1 MNSSRITLTA
11 TVLLTLFMTAACQDQ
26 DHKLTVGAKNFAEQ
40 RILAQI
46 ASILLQRD
54 GFPVADVLECQD
66 TFECQRMMREGQ
78 MDVMAEYTGTGLFYL
93 GQPIQRTDDSLNQ
106 VRDLYKTIGL
116 TWQQALGFDNG
127 YRLLVTPERAAALG
141 LKSINDLEKI
151 NGGVRV
157 GCPATYLRR
166 PRDGLGAL
174 LERHGLRLHG
184 DPQIYDDINDRVSAM
199 LNGRVDVI
207 VTYATD
213 GATADLNV
221 VELEDSLNFFPP
233 YLAAFVTRSGLADAN
248 PGIAKALALVDGKID
263 EATMRRLNHEV
274 EVLGRAPRDVA
285 IDFLTELRL
294 IEAVAP
300 KSQSRSNLII
310 AFDNHDDLGQLADAA
325 LLAARQSFP
334 GRPVQLRRQDN
345 IIKLVATGQSRL
357 ALMGAERFFTPSP
370 QNSDTL
376 ARTDQ
381 IEAVAVVGNRMLHVI
396 RRADDTHDALHGNIG
411 APHALSGAAIVI
423 DTLLDS
429 RKPAMRGD
437 LDTLIK
443 ALNDARIDAV
453 MIMATPGDPD
463 LRRALQSSTLRL
475 SPLSDA
481 LQPATAVRMPYARPS
496 RLPANT
502 YQGQTTALDT
512 IATQVVLAAPAP
524 QPLDAAKGGPVTGLL
539 THGAPL
545 RPDEVQRLAE
555 ATRVP
560 EAPDPA
566 LPSAWNNRPQ
576 PREPPATWRQAA
588 INTTLNLLA
597 LIFLAALAYL
607 TFQKPRL
614 L

>member
-1 MNSSRITLTA
+1 MISSRHTLTLTILITL
-11 TVLLTLFMTAACQDQ
+11 FISAACQDQ
-26 DHKLTVGAKNFAEQ
+26 SLKLTVGAKNFAEQ

-46 ASILLQRD
+46 ASLLLQRD
-54 GFPVADVLECQD
+54 GFPVADVVECQD

-93 GQPIQRTDDSLNQ
+93 GQPVQRDDDSLAQ

-141 LKSINDLEKI
+141 ITSIADLEKI
-151 NGGVRV
+151 DGGVRV

-174 LERHGLRLHG
+174 FERYGLRLHG
-184 DPQIYDDINDRVSAM
+184 DPQIFDDINDRISAM

-221 VELEDSLNFFPP
+221 VELQDSLSFFPP
-233 YLAAFVTRSGLADAN
+233 YQAAFVTRTGLADAN
-248 PGIAKALALVDGKID
+248 PGIAKTLALVDGKID

-274 EVLGRAPRDVA
+274 EVLGRTPRDVA
-285 IDFLTELRL
+285 IAFLTELRL

-310 AFDNHDDLGQLADAA
+310 ALDQHDNLGQLNDAA

-334 GRPVQLRRQDN
+334 GRPVQLRPQNN
-345 IIKLVATGQSRL
+345 IIKLVATGKSRL

-370 QNSDTL
+370 KNGDFL
-376 ARTDQ
+376 VRTDQ
-381 IEAVAVVGNRMLHVI
+381 VEAVAVVGNRMLHVI
-396 RRADDTHDALHGNIG
+396 RRADDTHDALHGDIG
-411 APHALSGAAIVI
+411 APPALSGAATVI

-429 RKPAMRGD
+429 RKPALRGD
-437 LDTLIK
+437 LDTLLK
-443 ALNDARIDAV
+443 ALSDASIDAV
-453 MIMATPGDPD
+453 MILATPGDPD
-463 LRRALQSSTLRL
+463 LRRALQSPSLRL

-481 LQPATAVRMPYARPS
+481 LQPATAIRMPYARPS

-502 YQGQTTALDT
+502 YQRQTTALDT
-512 IATQVVLAAPAP
+512 IATQVVLAAPSP
-524 QPLDAAKGGPVTGLL
+524 QPIDAAKGGPVTGLL
-539 THGAPL
+539 TYGAPL
-545 RPDEVQRLAE
+545 RPEEVRRLAE

-576 PREPPATWRQAA
+576 HSDPPATWRQAA
-588 INTTLNLLA
+588 ISTTLNMLA
-597 LIFLAALAYL
+597 LIFLVWLTYL
-607 TFQKPRL
+607 TFQKPRQR
-614 L
+614 